1 MRNQIKLKEKRFN
14 YFSLSHID
22 ARDFINEYNLIP
34 DKCEVIPRAVDQYS
48 WLSYRYSVVSTS
60 GYTTSPVKPRLH
72 DQSFPSKTLSK
83 ILMENFDSVNGA

>member
-22 ARDFINEYNLIP
+22 ARDFINEYNFIP

-48 WLSYRYSVVSTS
+48 
-60 GYTTSPVKPRLH
+60 
-72 DQSFPSKTLSK
+72 
-83 ILMENFDSVNGA
+83 